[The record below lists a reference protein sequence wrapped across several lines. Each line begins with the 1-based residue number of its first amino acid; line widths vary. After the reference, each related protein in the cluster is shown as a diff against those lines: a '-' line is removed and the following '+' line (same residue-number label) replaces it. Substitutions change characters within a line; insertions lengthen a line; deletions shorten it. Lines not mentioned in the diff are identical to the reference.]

1 MNTCARSWPEPPRP
15 PHRRRN
21 RSIRVPSNHSSHR
34 PGPDRSTWLKGPDFH
49 CDTTG
54 PGPRRPWH
62 IVLLGPPGVGKGT
75 QADLIV
81 QTFGACQL
89 STGEIFRTAIA
100 AGIDRASP
108 AMRQALVEMQRG
120 ALVPD
125 DLVVEIVRERLRC
138 LSCTRGFLLDGFPRT
153 RSQAEALDGL
163 LAEVGTTL
171 DAAVNFMADDA
182 EIVARISGRR
192 VCRACKATI
201 NLDMSPPR
209 VAGVC
214 DKCGGPLHQRDDD
227 KPEVVRNRL
236 AAYHATANPVL
247 DFYRSKGL
255 LHEIPVGNTPQDTFE
270 KTHKV
275 LLAV

>member
-1 MNTCARSWPEPPRP
+1 MSSNPSASRP
-15 PHRRRN
+15 N
-21 RSIRVPSNHSSHR
+21 
-34 PGPDRSTWLKGPDFH
+34 PDHATWLKGPEYP
-49 CDTTG
+49 CDLPG

-89 STGEIFRTAIA
+89 STGEIFRNAIA
-100 AGIDRASP
+100 AGLDRASP

-138 LSCTRGFLLDGFPRT
+138 LSCTQGFLLDGFPRT
-153 RSQAEALDGL
+153 RSQAEALDGI
-163 LAEVGTTL
+163 LAEAGTTL
-171 DAAVNFMADDA
+171 DAAVNFMANDA
-182 EIVARISGRR
+182 EIITRISGRR

-201 NLDMSPPR
+201 NLDISPPR
-209 VAGVC
+209 IAGVC
-214 DKCGGPLHQRDDD
+214 DKCGGALFQRDDD

-236 AAYHATANPVL
+236 VAYHATAKPVL

-255 LHEIPVGNTPQDTFE
+255 LHEIPVGNTPLDTFE